1 MPVQTSLFDHSE
13 RRDLGSGAW
22 IELRS
27 GWLDDTS
34 ADTLFTELLDAV
46 PWRTERRAM
55 YDRVLDVPR
64 LVSFSDL
71 TVAPP
76 PHPAVAR
83 LRRRLNDIYAGE
95 LGEPFTSAGF
105 CLYRD
110 GSDSVAWHGD
120 RVGLPRSSSASS
132 FGGIVASGA
141 GRSSTEDT
149 MVAIVSLG
157 STRMFAM
164 RPRGGGAS
172 LRLPQ
177 CHGDLLV
184 MGGSCQR
191 TWEHAVPKT
200 SAPVAPRISIQFRP
214 RDVR

>member
-1 MPVQTSLFDHSE
+1 VRYRGVVPVPVQTSLFDHSE

-27 GWLDDTS
+27 GWLDDPA
-34 ADTLFTELLDAV
+34 ADTLFDELLDAV
-46 PWRTERRAM
+46 PWRAERRTM

-64 LVSFSDL
+64 LVSSCDL
-71 TVAPP
+71 TAAAP
-76 PHPAVAR
+76 PHPAVTR

-95 LGEPFTSAGF
+95 LGAPFTTAGF

-110 GSDSVAWHGD
+110 GADSVAWHGD
-120 RVGLPRSSSASS
+120 TVIGIPRSSSA
-132 FGGIVASGA
+132 
-141 GRSSTEDT
+141 EDT

-157 STRMFAM
+157 ATRMFAM
-164 RPRGGGAS
+164 RPRGGGSS

-200 SAPVAPRISIQFRP
+200 TAPVGPRMSIQFRP
-214 RDVR
+214 RNVR